1 MHRISRQILLAVAVA
16 VAAAGLRAQA
26 QEPRPVP
33 QAPASQPAV
42 VPVFQD
48 TPDADTTRN
57 RLHQLLRQL
66 PPAVGEVLQRD
77 PSLITRQDYL
87 APYPNL
93 IAFFQQHPE
102 IARNP
107 GFFLGRYEYYE
118 RGPRDQSL
126 EMFQVILAGTG
137 VVAGV
142 SAFLAVL
149 IWMVRSL
156 IDHRRWL
163 RLSRVQAE
171 VHTKLLDRLTTNEDL
186 LAYIQSPA
194 GRRFLESA
202 PITLDEEPRATT
214 APVSRILWSLQ
225 AGLVLAALGS
235 GFWFVQHNV
244 TPEAAEGFFIIGV
257 LAVSLGVGFTASAVL
272 SYVVSTRLGLVSRP
286 KTREA

>member
-1 MHRISRQILLAVAVA
+1 MTVAVT

-26 QEPRPVP
+26 QEARPGQP
-33 QAPASQPAV
+33 APAPQQVV

-48 TPDADTTRN
+48 TPDADTTRD

-93 IAFFQQHPE
+93 VAFFQQHPE

-126 EMFQVILAGTG
+126 EMFESILAGTG

-225 AGLVLAALGS
+225 AGLVLVALGS
-235 GFWFVQHNV
+235 GFWFVQQNV

-257 LAVSLGVGFTASAVL
+257 LAVALGVGFTASAVL